1 MQGIQTGFSHRI
13 TSAILADCRT
23 YIQKS
28 LPCAPVHERDKCGA
42 QFVTKLFPLC
52 PTPLPHLPCLPQ
64 ACLSQQGKG
73 SQACARLAAPE
84 QPATRLPHGC
94 PIQLRHGLQEIC
106 LGTRRQDNELGV
118 INMQDH
124 LSRGDN
130 VQQQLQASTFLCDIH
145 LQHLTCLKEQN
156 DFWLEGR
163 LQEQHAKPSE
173 LF

>member
-1 MQGIQTGFSHRI
+1 MCFCNSSSTSQGIQTGFSHYA
-13 TSAILADCRT
+13 TSAILADCRA

-28 LPCAPVHERDKCGA
+28 LPCAPVHMKETNVE

-64 ACLSQQGKG
+64 ACLSQQGRG

-84 QPATRLPHGC
+84 QLATRLPHGC
-94 PIQLRHGLQEIC
+94 PVQLRRGLQEIC

-118 INMQDH
+118 INVQDH

-130 VQQQLQASTFLCDIH
+130 VQQQLQASTFLSVTFICSIS
-145 LQHLTCLKEQN
+145 
-156 DFWLEGR
+156 
-163 LQEQHAKPSE
+163 HA
-173 LF
+173 